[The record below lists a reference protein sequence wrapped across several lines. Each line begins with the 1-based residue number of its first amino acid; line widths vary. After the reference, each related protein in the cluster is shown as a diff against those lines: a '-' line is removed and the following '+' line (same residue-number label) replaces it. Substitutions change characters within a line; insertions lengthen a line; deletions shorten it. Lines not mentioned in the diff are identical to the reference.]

1 MSKQVAARLFLF
13 TAVLIL
19 FSSGYSCCTVAAGG
33 RYADSC
39 DRMLMRDGREIMARV
54 LVISAGEIR
63 YKRCDMSDG
72 PDFVVRRGQVFMIEY
87 LNGSK
92 EYFKEEQPADAPA
105 QHGSKYRSREDS
117 IRKATNRILWWLP
130 LYPAFSMPVMIR
142 PF

>member
-1 MSKQVAARLFLF
+1 MRKQAAERLFLF
-13 TAVLIL
+13 TTVLI
-19 FSSGYSCCTVAAGG
+19 FFAPRYSCVTIAAR

-39 DRMLMRDGREIMARV
+39 ERMLMRDGREIMARV
-54 LVISAGEIR
+54 LVISASEIR
-63 YKRCDMSDG
+63 YKRCDMSEG

-92 EYFKEEQPADAPA
+92 EYFKEERADTPA

-117 IRKATNRILWWLP
+117 IRRATNRLLWCLP